1 LDAIL
6 FFKDKGV
13 ITGLEYAKR
22 YNITD
27 RMARNDLSELIE
39 KNLLEKQGE
48 TKSVK
53 YLIKR

>member
-1 LDAIL
+1 MI
-6 FFKDKGV
+6 KYR
-13 ITGLEYAKR
+13 ER
-22 YNITD
+22 YKITD

-53 YLIKR
+53 YLIKQ